1 MFGHLLDDF
10 QGIIISSDAMVRW
23 RIAYPDVPWS
33 QHDIWHVYGV
43 WSIPT
48 SKGDPYEN
56 EWNI

>member
-33 QHDIWHVYGV
+33 QHDTWHVYGV

-48 SKGDPYEN
+48 SKGDSFQ
-56 EWNI
+56 W